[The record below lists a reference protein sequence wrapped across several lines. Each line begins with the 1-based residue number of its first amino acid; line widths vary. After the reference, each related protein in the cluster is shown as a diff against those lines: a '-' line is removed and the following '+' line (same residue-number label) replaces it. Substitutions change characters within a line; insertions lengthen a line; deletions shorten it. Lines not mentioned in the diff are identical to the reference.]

1 MDGNIS
7 IFWVF
12 LGLVGTPMVLL
23 TLDFLHTR
31 ALLNR
36 ITL

>member
-12 LGLVGTPMVLL
+12 LGIVGTPMVLL
-23 TLDFLHTR
+23 ALDFFHTR
-31 ALLNR
+31 ALINR
-36 ITL
+36 ITR